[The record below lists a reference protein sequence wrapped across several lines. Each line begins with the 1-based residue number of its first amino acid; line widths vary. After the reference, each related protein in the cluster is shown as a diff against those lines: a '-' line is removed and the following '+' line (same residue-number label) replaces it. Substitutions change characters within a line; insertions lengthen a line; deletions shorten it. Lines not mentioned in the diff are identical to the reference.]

1 MRPVVRQMRGGFAIA
16 AADGCHNRICIRK
29 RKQGSASM
37 KKKNSGGTKNEVT
50 MEEYLAAKAELDA
63 VREEYGIRP
72 KEGKISRAISNFFD
86 KRDAKELQT
95 VNRKKYLLLALFTG
109 WMGGHRFYARQWVVA
124 VLYLALF
131 WTGFPL
137 AMTIIDLLAAI
148 PKEADK
154 EGNICV

>member
-1 MRPVVRQMRGGFAIA
+1 MK
-16 AADGCHNRICIRK
+16 NRDSGKAKSGKAK
-29 RKQGSASM
+29 RE
-37 KKKNSGGTKNEVT
+37 EVT

-72 KEGKISRAISNFFD
+72 KEGKISRAISNFFN
-86 KRDAKELQT
+86 KRDAKELRT
-95 VNRKKYLLLALFTG
+95 VSRKKYLLLALFTG

-137 AMTIIDLLAAI
+137 AMTIIDLMAAI

-154 EGNICV
+154 DGTICV

>member
-1 MRPVVRQMRGGFAIA
+1 
-16 AADGCHNRICIRK
+16 
-29 RKQGSASM
+29 M
-37 KKKNSGGTKNEVT
+37 KKTNSGKAKKEEVT

-63 VREEYGIRP
+63 VREEYGVKPR
-72 KEGKISRAISNFFD
+72 EGRISRAISEFFN
-86 KRDAKELQT
+86 KRDVREQQT

-124 VLYLALF
+124 VLYLVLF

-148 PKEADK
+148 PKETDK
-154 EGNICV
+154 DGNICV

>member
-1 MRPVVRQMRGGFAIA
+1 MK
-16 AADGCHNRICIRK
+16 NRDSGKAKSGKAK
-29 RKQGSASM
+29 RE
-37 KKKNSGGTKNEVT
+37 EVT

-72 KEGKISRAISNFFD
+72 KEGKISRAISNFFN
-86 KRDAKELQT
+86 KRDAKELRT
-95 VNRKKYLLLALFTG
+95 VSRKKYLLLALFTG

-124 VLYLALF
+124 VMYLALF

-137 AMTIIDLLAAI
+137 AMTIIDLMAAI

-154 EGNICV
+154 DGNICV

>member
-1 MRPVVRQMRGGFAIA
+1 MKNTDSCKAKTGKE
-16 AADGCHNRICIRK
+16 K
-29 RKQGSASM
+29 RE
-37 KKKNSGGTKNEVT
+37 EVT
-50 MEEYLAAKAELDA
+50 MKEYLAAKAELDA
-63 VREEYGIRP
+63 VREEYGVRP
-72 KEGKISRAISNFFD
+72 KEGKISRAISNFFN
-86 KRDAKELQT
+86 KRDAKELRP

-154 EGNICV
+154 NGNICV

>member
-1 MRPVVRQMRGGFAIA
+1 MKNTDSGKAKPGKG
-16 AADGCHNRICIRK
+16 K
-29 RKQGSASM
+29 RE
-37 KKKNSGGTKNEVT
+37 EVT

-63 VREEYGIRP
+63 VREEYGVRP
-72 KEGKISRAISNFFD
+72 KEGKISRAVSNFFD
-86 KRDAKELQT
+86 RKDARELRM
-95 VNRKKYLLLALFTG
+95 VNRKKYLLLALLTG

>member
-1 MRPVVRQMRGGFAIA
+1 
-16 AADGCHNRICIRK
+16 
-29 RKQGSASM
+29 M
-37 KKKNSGGTKNEVT
+37 KNTDSGKAKTGKAEREEVT
-50 MEEYLAAKAELDA
+50 MKEYLAAKAELDA

-72 KEGKISRAISNFFD
+72 KEGKISRAISNFFN
-86 KRDAKELQT
+86 KRDAKELRP

-154 EGNICV
+154 NGNICV

>member
-1 MRPVVRQMRGGFAIA
+1 MKNTDSGKAKSGK
-16 AADGCHNRICIRK
+16 GK
-29 RKQGSASM
+29 RE
-37 KKKNSGGTKNEVT
+37 EVT

-63 VREEYGIRP
+63 VREEYGVRP
-72 KEGKISRAISNFFD
+72 KEGKISRAISNFFN
-86 KRDAKELQT
+86 KRDAEELRT

-154 EGNICV
+154 DGNICV

>member
-1 MRPVVRQMRGGFAIA
+1 MK
-16 AADGCHNRICIRK
+16 NRDSGKAKSGKAK
-29 RKQGSASM
+29 RE
-37 KKKNSGGTKNEVT
+37 EVT

-72 KEGKISRAISNFFD
+72 KEGKISRAISNFFN
-86 KRDAKELQT
+86 KRDAKELRT
-95 VNRKKYLLLALFTG
+95 VSRKKYLLLALFTG

-137 AMTIIDLLAAI
+137 AMTIIDLMAAI

-154 EGNICV
+154 DGNICV

>member
-1 MRPVVRQMRGGFAIA
+1 
-16 AADGCHNRICIRK
+16 
-29 RKQGSASM
+29 M
-37 KKKNSGGTKNEVT
+37 KKINSGKAKKEEVT

-63 VREEYGIRP
+63 VREEYGVRP
-72 KEGKISRAISNFFD
+72 REGRISRAISEFFN
-86 KRDAKELQT
+86 KRDVREQQK

-124 VLYLALF
+124 VLYLVLF

-148 PKEADK
+148 PREADK
-154 EGNICV
+154 DGNICV

>member
-1 MRPVVRQMRGGFAIA
+1 MK
-16 AADGCHNRICIRK
+16 NRDSGKAKSGKAK
-29 RKQGSASM
+29 RE
-37 KKKNSGGTKNEVT
+37 EVT

-72 KEGKISRAISNFFD
+72 KEGKISRAILNFFN
-86 KRDAKELQT
+86 KRDAKELRT
-95 VNRKKYLLLALFTG
+95 VSRKKYLLLALFTG

-137 AMTIIDLLAAI
+137 AMTIIDLMAAI

-154 EGNICV
+154 DGNICV

>member
-1 MRPVVRQMRGGFAIA
+1 MK
-16 AADGCHNRICIRK
+16 NRNPGKAKSGKAK
-29 RKQGSASM
+29 RE
-37 KKKNSGGTKNEVT
+37 EVT

-72 KEGKISRAISNFFD
+72 KEGKISRAISNFFN
-86 KRDAKELQT
+86 KRDAKELRT
-95 VNRKKYLLLALFTG
+95 VSRKKYLLLALFTG

-137 AMTIIDLLAAI
+137 AMTIIDLMAAI

-154 EGNICV
+154 DGNICV

>member
-1 MRPVVRQMRGGFAIA
+1 MKNTDSGKAKTGKT
-16 AADGCHNRICIRK
+16 K
-29 RKQGSASM
+29 RE
-37 KKKNSGGTKNEVT
+37 EVT
-50 MEEYLAAKAELDA
+50 MKEYLAAKAELDA
-63 VREEYGIRP
+63 VREEYGVRP
-72 KEGKISRAISNFFD
+72 KEGKISRAISNFFN
-86 KRDAKELQT
+86 KRDAKELRP

-154 EGNICV
+154 NGNICV

>member
-1 MRPVVRQMRGGFAIA
+1 MKNTDSGKAKSVKG
-16 AADGCHNRICIRK
+16 K
-29 RKQGSASM
+29 RE
-37 KKKNSGGTKNEVT
+37 EVT

-63 VREEYGIRP
+63 VREEYGVRP
-72 KEGKISRAISNFFD
+72 REGKISRAISNFFN
-86 KRDAKELQT
+86 KRDAKELRT

-154 EGNICV
+154 DGNICV